1 MKGLIRKTTAF
12 ILVASSLTISASALD
27 IPTMPAYDGSLNIE
41 EITSTINGDGD
52 SGNAVLD
59 STMSK
64 IDVLFGTTGASGEKY
79 GCLYRDKNGDYV
91 GFPTLYTALSNE
103 EVQVTFDG
111 LRDELTEFAGDL
123 FSDMGNHWAS
133 VYVPLPVYF
142 SVLSGYEDGTLKP
155 DNNIT
160 CAEVAKVMANTFER
174 DTNKVTRK
182 WYYKYYSK
190 VAKAFTY
197 DNLNTYANYFNKEMT
212 RAEIAYVIAN
222 YVSGGQVYQADLSK
236 LNVFADCGLIGTDDD
251 GTLSKDMEIMDAGYI
266 PSRYAKALAYLVEK
280 GIFQG
285 YEENGQRVL
294 NPIKPVTR
302 AEVFTLLI
310 KLCKVVPSYVP
321 NQFTGNLNIEYV
333 DTTPTPAPTS
343 RPSGNTGVFDGD
355 KELINGGIT
364 SYEDYMARE
373 NITVRWDDPTRPR
386 LKAGDTFIAEDGT
399 AYVLEIGPSGVLG
412 EGLPIATDLG
422 RQTTVKGR
430 TATITHHFQPDDD
443 TFGWIWEGLS
453 TGGRVYVVNERTGE
467 GHWDAEWGRIQD
479 NTKPT
484 EPGVNGQ
491 YSEDGNWKYSEMLN
505 DWRFMPT

>member
-1 MKGLIRKTTAF
+1 MKGLIRKATAL
-12 ILVASSLTISASALD
+12 ILSISAITVTASALE
-27 IPTMPAYDGSLNIE
+27 IPVLNGYGSDTQE
-41 EITSTINGDGD
+41 
-52 SGNAVLD
+52 
-59 STMSK
+59 
-64 IDVLFGTTGASGEKY
+64 
-79 GCLYRDKNGDYV
+79 
-91 GFPTLYTALSNE
+91 TLYTCIQNDTYIQADSSS
-103 EVQVTFDG
+103 VKFKDIRG
-111 LRDELTEFAGDL
+111 DEWFTG
-123 FSDMGNHWAS
+123 
-133 VYVPLPVYF
+133 YIPLPVYF
-142 SVLSGYEDGTLKP
+142 KVLKGYEDGTLRP

-160 CAEVAKVMANTFER
+160 SAEVAKVISTTFEG
-174 DTNKVTRK
+174 DSGKASKV
-182 WYYKYYSK
+182 WYAKYYNNIM
-190 VAKAFTY
+190 KAFTY
-197 DNLNTYANYFNKEMT
+197 SDLDINDGYFNREMT

-222 YVSGGQVYQADLSK
+222 YVSGGEVYQADLSQ
-236 LNVFADCGLIGTDDD
+236 LSSFVDCNLIGTDDD
-251 GTLSKDMEIMDAGYI
+251 GTLLKDIEIMEAGYI

-285 YEENGQRVL
+285 YEENGQWLL

-422 RQTTVKGR
+422 RQVTVKGR
-430 TATITHHFQPDDD
+430 TFTITHHYQPAVDS
-443 TFGWIWEGLS
+443 FGWIWEGLS

-467 GHWDAEWGRIQD
+467 GHWDLEWDRIMN
-479 NTKPT
+479 NTRPT
-484 EPGVNGQ
+484 EPGVDGQ
-491 YSEDGNWKYSEMLN
+491 YSEDGNWQYVEMIN
-505 DWRFMPT
+505 DWYFMCT